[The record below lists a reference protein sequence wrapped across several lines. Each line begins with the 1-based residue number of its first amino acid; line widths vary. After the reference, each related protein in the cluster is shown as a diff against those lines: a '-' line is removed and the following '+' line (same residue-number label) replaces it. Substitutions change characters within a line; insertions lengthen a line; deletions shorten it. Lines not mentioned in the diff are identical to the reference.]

1 MKKLLPFIVIMM
13 LLAGC
18 VQGAQ
23 LAPSGSGAASTLNTP
38 GSPSIGATPTPT
50 AGTPS
55 VGSKVPAFDH
65 IVLIILENQDFQNI
79 IGNSKMPQI
88 NALAQQNVLLTN
100 YYAVTHPSLPNY
112 IALVSGSTQGIT
124 SDCTD
129 CYVNQPNL
137 ADLIEASGRTWKTY
151 QEDMPAP
158 CTLGNAGNYAQKH
171 NPFIYFD
178 AIRNDKTRCDRS
190 IVPLTQLESDLA
202 ANLLPNFSFIMPN
215 LCNSGHDCSM
225 DVVDKWVGAMVGNLQ
240 ASPALGKN
248 SLIII
253 TYDEGGKDSTGSC
266 CSIGKKG
273 GGQVATILISPE
285 ARAKFADSTAYS
297 HYSLLKT
304 ILTAWNL
311 KPLGETAK
319 DANPVIEAPWNKQTG
334 AVQPT
339 PAKLNPEVASA
350 YQTTDPP
357 KGSSLAFPIRAAF
370 YYPWFPEAWKQNGMD
385 PFTHYQP
392 TAGFYSQDDAA
403 VIQAQ
408 ISAMQYGKIEAG
420 ISSWWGQG
428 TPTDKRFPFLLAEGE
443 KTGFY
448 WAAYYEQEGYQDPP
462 VTAIQSD
469 LAYLQKQYASSKAY
483 LKVDGRMV
491 VFVYADSNDRCSMVD
506 RWVKANTVNAYL
518 VLKVFPG
525 YHSCTSQPDGW
536 HQYAPATAEKPVGKS
551 SFTISPGFWKAG
563 VSQPDLPRD
572 LQRWNSDIRAMMAS
586 DAPWQLVTTFNE
598 WGEGTAVE
606 GAQEWQ
612 SPSGYGLYLDALH
625 NDGKTP

>member
-1 MKKLLPFIVIMM
+1 MATRFVSRLAGAVALLAM
-13 LLAGC
+13 LL
-18 VQGAQ
+18 
-23 LAPSGSGAASTLNTP
+23 GSGVAVSAAGVRSYSQSTTVTFTPQADAAVKSAFPATNFGTDTILRARTSPTVRSYLRFEVAGLNGAGVLGASLRLYTRSSSSQVVKAKTVASDTWHETTITYNTAPAVGVLLGSTP
-38 GSPSIGATPTPT
+38 ASFASGQWVTIDVSSYVRQAGVYSFVLTTPNTNPVDFASRETGSTAPQLVLTLGSAVSPTTTPTATPTAT
-50 AGTPS
+50 ADWQPS
-55 VGSKVPAFDH
+55 
-65 IVLIILENQDFQNI
+65 
-79 IGNSKMPQI
+79 
-88 NALAQQNVLLTN
+88 
-100 YYAVTHPSLPNY
+100 
-112 IALVSGSTQGIT
+112 
-124 SDCTD
+124 
-129 CYVNQPNL
+129 
-137 ADLIEASGRTWKTY
+137 
-151 QEDMPAP
+151 
-158 CTLGNAGNYAQKH
+158 
-171 NPFIYFD
+171 
-178 AIRNDKTRCDRS
+178 
-190 IVPLTQLESDLA
+190 
-202 ANLLPNFSFIMPN
+202 
-215 LCNSGHDCSM
+215 
-225 DVVDKWVGAMVGNLQ
+225 
-240 ASPALGKN
+240 
-248 SLIII
+248 
-253 TYDEGGKDSTGSC
+253 
-266 CSIGKKG
+266 
-273 GGQVATILISPE
+273 
-285 ARAKFADSTAYS
+285 
-297 HYSLLKT
+297 
-304 ILTAWNL
+304 
-311 KPLGETAK
+311 
-319 DANPVIEAPWNKQTG
+319 
-334 AVQPT
+334 
-339 PAKLNPEVASA
+339 
-350 YQTTDPP
+350 
-357 KGSSLAFPIRAAF
+357 FPIRAAF
-370 YYPWFPEAWKQNGMD
+370 YYPWFPEAWKQSGMD